1 MALFSGRLSQGGR
14 REWENWE
21 EEEAFSIEEEAP
33 QSRRRIP
40 GLNQSIYYRGE
51 AHYLEVEKRCKV
63 R

>member
-1 MALFSGRLSQGGR
+1 MGKLGGR
-14 REWENWE
+14 G
-21 EEEAFSIEEEAP
+21 SIRHEEEAP

-51 AHYLEVEKRCKV
+51 VHYLEVEKRCKV